1 MTDAQKIMLGI
12 KIEPDIAARAEKR
25 MLAGR
30 KVDPEDMCPQ
40 GRWPQTRDEVART
53 VQLGS
58 GRTYER
64 GRPRHDA

>member
-1 MTDAQKIMLGI
+1 
-12 KIEPDIAARAEKR
+12 

-30 KVDPEDMCPQ
+30 KADPVDTCPQ
-40 GRWPQTRDEVART
+40 GQTLKTRDEVART

-64 GRPRHDA
+64 GRQLFEELEAQPDRTRVGNRRRNY